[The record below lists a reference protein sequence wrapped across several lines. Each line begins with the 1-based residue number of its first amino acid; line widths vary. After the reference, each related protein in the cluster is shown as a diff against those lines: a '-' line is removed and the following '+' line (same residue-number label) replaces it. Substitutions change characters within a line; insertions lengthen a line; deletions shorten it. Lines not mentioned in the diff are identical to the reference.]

1 MKFDWI
7 DLSIIALYI
16 VLSIFIGFWISKK
29 AGKSLQ
35 NYFLGGNQ
43 LKWYYLGL
51 SNGSGMFDVSG
62 AAWTVTIFFVYG
74 LKSVWI
80 PWLWPVWNQI
90 FVMIFMA
97 VWLRRSNVMTG
108 AEWITTRFGNDRGG
122 KFSHIIVV
130 VFAVISAIGFIA
142 YFFVGIGKF
151 AVMIFPWDLSFSL
164 GRVHIISEYAYATIL
179 LTITTL
185 YVIKGGM
192 YSVVAT
198 EVMQFFVMTIAC
210 IAVAWFAM
218 KHVSAEQIEASV
230 PNGWFDIVPRWD
242 GGLDWTDIFA
252 QANDKIAEDG
262 YGMLGAMVMM
272 MLFKGIFS
280 SLAGPVPSYDMQR
293 ILSTKTPRDAAKMS
307 GLTSLVLYPPRYLM
321 IAGLGILALVS
332 VGPMLEASNG
342 TFDFEKILP
351 FVINN
356 LLPVG
361 LKGIIL
367 AGLLAAFM
375 STFSAFVNSAP
386 AYIVNDLYK
395 KYINPNASGK
405 RYIRIS
411 YFSSIGMVVV
421 GIIFGF
427 FSASINSLTLW
438 ITSSLYGGYVA
449 ANVLKWV
456 WWRFNGYGYF
466 WGMLAGLAGSTI
478 KFLFFPATPDI
489 YLFPIILIMA
499 SAGSFLGCLF
509 TKPVDD
515 DTLIEFY
522 KNVRP
527 WGWWKPVY
535 LKAKKKYPGITK
547 NKDLPRDAF
556 NIVIGIIWQ
565 TVLITA
571 PVYFVLRKP
580 QGVLIS
586 LAVFILTSIILKFNW
601 LDKIKDYETSV

>member
-1 MKFDWI
+1 MSFDFI
-7 DLSIIALYI
+7 DIAIILGYI

-29 AGKSLQ
+29 ANKNIQ

-43 LKWYYLGL
+43 LKWYFLGL
-51 SNGSGMFDVSG
+51 SNGSGMFDISG
-62 AAWTVTIFFVYG
+62 TAWTVTILFVYG

-90 FVMIFMA
+90 FVMVFMA
-97 VWLRRSNVMTG
+97 VWLRRSGVMTG

-122 KFSHIIVV
+122 KLSHIIVV
-130 VFAVISAIGFIA
+130 VFAIISAIGFIA

-151 AVMIFPWDLSFSL
+151 AVTIFPWDLSFDIGS
-164 GRVHIISEYAYATIL
+164 VHIISEYVYAIIL
-179 LTITTL
+179 LSLTTL

-210 IAVAWFAM
+210 VAVAWFAM
-218 KHVSAEQIEASV
+218 KNVSAEQINAAV
-230 PNGWFDIVPRWD
+230 PDGWFDMVPSWKT
-242 GGLDWTDIFA
+242 GLDWSGIFD
-252 QANDKIAEDG
+252 QVNDKIARDG
-262 YGMLGAMVMM
+262 FGMLGALVMM
-272 MLFKGIFS
+272 MFFKGIFS
-280 SLAGPVPSYDMQR
+280 SLAGPVPGYDMQR
-293 ILSTKTPRDAAKMS
+293 VLSTQTPRDAAKMS

-321 IAGLGILALVS
+321 VAGLGILGLVF
-332 VGPMLEASNG
+332 VTPMLKADGGEV
-342 TFDFEKILP
+342 DFEKILP
-351 FVINN
+351 YVINN

-395 KYINPNASGK
+395 RYINPDAPEK
-405 RYIRIS
+405 KYIRIS
-411 YFSSIGMVVV
+411 YISSIGIVFV
-421 GIIFGF
+421 GIVFGF

-449 ANVLKWV
+449 ANVLKWI

-478 KFLFFPATPDI
+478 KFLFFPETPDI
-489 YLFPIILIMA
+489 YIFPIILLMA
-499 SAGSFLGCLF
+499 SAGSFLGCLLSS
-509 TKPVDD
+509 PVDD
-515 DTLIEFY
+515 KTLIEFY

-527 WGWWKPVY
+527 WGWWGKVY
-535 LKAKKKYPGITK
+535 DKALKIYPNLTK
-547 NKDLPRDAF
+547 NKDLARDSV
-556 NIVIGIIWQ
+556 NVLVGIVWQ
-565 TVLITA
+565 MTLVIA
-571 PVYFVLRKP
+571 PVYLVVRHYNGLI
-580 QGVLIS
+580 IS
-586 LAVFILTSIILKFNW
+586 LVLFVVTSLVLKFNW
-601 LDKIKDYETSV
+601 LDKIRDYETI

>member
-1 MKFDWI
+1 MSFAWI
-7 DLSIIALYI
+7 DLLIIAIYI
-16 VLSIFIGFWISKK
+16 ALSIFIGFWISRK

-35 NYFLGGNQ
+35 NYFLGGNR

-108 AEWITTRFGNDRGG
+108 AEWIITRFGNDRGG
-122 KFSHIIVV
+122 RLSHIIVV
-130 VFAVISAIGFIA
+130 IFAVISAIGFIA

-151 AVMIFPWDLSFSL
+151 AVMIFPWDLAFDL
-164 GRVHIISEYAYATIL
+164 GPFHVISEYAYATIL
-179 LTITTL
+179 LSITTL
-185 YVIKGGM
+185 YVIRGGM

-198 EVMQFFVMTIAC
+198 EVMQFLVMAVAC
-210 IAVAWFAM
+210 VAVAWFAM
-218 KHVSAEQIEASV
+218 SHVSVAQVEASV
-230 PNGWFDIVPRWD
+230 PDGWFSIFPGWD
-242 GGLDWTDIFA
+242 SGLDWTGVFD
-252 QANDKIAEDG
+252 QVNRKIAEDG
-262 YGMLGAMVMM
+262 YGILGAMVMM
-272 MLFKGIFS
+272 MFFKGIFS

-293 ILSTKTPRDAAKMS
+293 ILSARTPRDAAKMS

-321 IAGLGILALVS
+321 VAGLGILGLVS
-332 VGPMLEASNG
+332 VDSMMEASSD
-342 TFDFEKILP
+342 TLDFEMILP

-356 LLPVG
+356 LLPAG

-375 STFSAFVNSAP
+375 STFSAFVNAAP

-395 KYINPNASGK
+395 KYINPDASGK
-405 RYIRIS
+405 KYVQIS
-411 YFSSIGMVVV
+411 YLSSISIVVA
-421 GIIFGF
+421 GIVSGF

-478 KFLFFPATPDI
+478 KFLFFPGTPDI

-499 SAGSFLGCLF
+499 SAGSFLGCML

-515 DTLIEFY
+515 SILIEFY

-527 WGWWKPVY
+527 WGWWKPVHE
-535 LKAKKKYPGITK
+535 KAKEIYPAITR
-547 NKDLPRDAF
+547 NRDLPRDAF
-556 NIVIGIIWQ
+556 NILVGIVWQ
-565 TVLITA
+565 TTLITA
-571 PVYFVLRKP
+571 PVYLVLRRP
-580 QGVLIS
+580 LELLIS
-586 LAVFILTSIILKFNW
+586 LAVFVVTTIILKYNW
-601 LDKIKDYETSV
+601 LDKIRDYEKY

>member
-1 MKFDWI
+1 MNFSII
-7 DLSIIALYI
+7 DIGIIIGYIILSIL
-16 VLSIFIGFWISKK
+16 IGFWISKRANK
-29 AGKSLQ
+29 NLQ

-43 LKWYYLGL
+43 LKWYFLGL
-51 SNGSGMFDVSG
+51 SNGSGMFDISG
-62 AAWTVTIFFVYG
+62 TAWTVTILFVYG
-74 LKSVWI
+74 VKSVWI

-90 FVMIFMA
+90 FIMVFMA

-108 AEWITTRFGNDRGG
+108 AEWITTRFGNDKGG
-122 KFSHIIVV
+122 RLSHIIVII
-130 VFAVISAIGFIA
+130 FAIISAIGFIA

-151 AVMIFPWDLSFSL
+151 AVTIFPWDLSLTIGSI
-164 GRVHIISEYAYATIL
+164 HIISEYMYATIL
-179 LTITTL
+179 LALTTL

-210 IAVAWFAM
+210 ISVAWFAM
-218 KHVSAEQIEASV
+218 THVSAEEINAAV
-230 PNGWFDIVPRWD
+230 PNGWFDIMPSWNTS
-242 GGLDWTDIFA
+242 LDWTGIFD
-252 QANDKIAEDG
+252 QVNDKIAQDG
-262 YGMLGAMVMM
+262 FGMLGALVMM
-272 MLFKGIFS
+272 MFFKGIFS
-280 SLAGPVPSYDMQR
+280 SLAGPVPGYDMQR
-293 ILSTKTPRDAAKMS
+293 VLSTQTPRDAAKMS

-321 IAGLGILALVS
+321 VAGLAVLGLVF
-332 VGPMLEASNG
+332 VAPTLKAGGGEI
-342 TFDFEKILP
+342 DFEKILP
-351 FVINN
+351 YVINN

-395 KYINPNASGK
+395 RYINPHASDK
-405 RYIRIS
+405 KYIRIS
-411 YFSSIGMVVV
+411 YIASIGIVIV

-466 WGMLAGLAGSTI
+466 WGMLAGLAGSTV
-478 KFLFFPATPDI
+478 KFLFFPNTPDI
-489 YLFPIILIMA
+489 YIFPIILLMA
-499 SAGSFLGCLF
+499 SVGSFLGCLL

-515 DTLIEFY
+515 ETLIEFY

-527 WGWWKPVY
+527 WGWWKPVHD
-535 LKAKKKYPGITK
+535 KARKVYPGLTK
-547 NKDLPRDAF
+547 NKDLARDSF
-556 NIVIGIIWQ
+556 NIFVGIVWQ
-565 TVLITA
+565 MTLIVA
-571 PVYFVLRKP
+571 PIYLVVRHYNGLI
-580 QGVLIS
+580 IS
-586 LAVFILTSIILKFNW
+586 LVLLVITSVILKYNW
-601 LDKIKDYETSV
+601 LDKIKDYEPS